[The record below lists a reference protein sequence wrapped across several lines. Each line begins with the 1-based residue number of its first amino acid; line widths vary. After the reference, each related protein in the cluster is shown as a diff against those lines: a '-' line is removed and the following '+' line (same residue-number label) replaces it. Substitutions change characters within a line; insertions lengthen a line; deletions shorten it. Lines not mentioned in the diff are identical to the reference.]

1 MSESQSR
8 SGQDSLAAILVHLLK
23 GVLYRDDSLPRWQQ
37 LLRLQNRVRDYF
49 SQIGLEL
56 SLFEE
61 EGFAYLKN
69 RELQEGEEEI
79 PRLISRRKLSYTVSL
94 TLALLRR
101 RLAEHDTQSGEE
113 RLILDRDELVEMVRT
128 FLPGGSNEA
137 RVSDRIERAIKQATD
152 LGFIRPLEGRKD
164 QLEIKRILAAFIDAE
179 WLNSFDSNL
188 AAYTAAA
195 GMEETG
201 EESDE

>member
-49 SQIGLEL
+49 SQIGLDL

-69 RELQEGEEEI
+69 RELQEGEDEI